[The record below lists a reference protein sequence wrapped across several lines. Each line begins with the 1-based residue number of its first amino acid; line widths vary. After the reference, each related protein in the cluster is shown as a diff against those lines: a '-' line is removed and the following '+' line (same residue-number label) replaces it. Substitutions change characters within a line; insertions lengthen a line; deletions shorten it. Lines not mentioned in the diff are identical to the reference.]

1 MVDAGC
7 DPVPDGAQ
15 PRFAAVS
22 RPCAIFCVGKPYGI
36 VSAVQRACRNTMILR
51 DKHAWHAC
59 CYLYRAGWRGQ
70 PGTLGMIKMT
80 KRSLAAVAV
89 VALAAIPCVA
99 LAVPVDLGSAGGYT
113 LLATGANPNGTL
125 ILGANAEV
133 YGNVGA
139 QYYLG
144 TSPGVVIHGNADYG
158 YLNGT
163 PTITGASTQQTSAA
177 FWSALQADLNN
188 ASAAASAMTAGQTF
202 GNITS
207 TQTFNSYAGTS
218 VFDLGGL
225 NLNGGSLTLHGSSTD
240 QFVINIGSGGLSM
253 GAGASIVLDGV
264 NPGNVLFNV
273 TGNNTNFNVGAATLQ
288 GTFLGADTNVRMVLG
303 DGLTLNGASF
313 LSNGITANLQ
323 TICGV
328 GQTEPPCDGGTP
340 PIPVPEPSG
349 LPFLGLGAALIG
361 YLGYRR
367 RKDAAAR

>member
-1 MVDAGC
+1 M
-7 DPVPDGAQ
+7 
-15 PRFAAVS
+15 
-22 RPCAIFCVGKPYGI
+22 
-36 VSAVQRACRNTMILR
+36 M
-51 DKHAWHAC
+51 KH
-59 CYLYRAGWRGQ
+59 
-70 PGTLGMIKMT
+70 
-80 KRSLAAVAV
+80 
-89 VALAAIPCVA
+89 ALAAAAALALVAIPCA
-99 LAVPVDLGSAGGYT
+99 SFAVPVDLGNAGNYT

-125 ILGANAEV
+125 ILGSNAEV

-163 PTITGASTQQTSAA
+163 PTITGTSAQQTGAA
-177 FWSALQADLNN
+177 FWSALQADLNS

-202 GNITS
+202 GNVTS

-225 NLNGGSLTLHGSSTD
+225 NLNGGSLTLHGDGTD

-273 TGNNTNFNVGAATLQ
+273 TGNNTNFNVGAATLR

-328 GQTEPPCDGGTP
+328 GQSQPPCGDGGTP
-340 PIPVPEPSG
+340 PVPVPEPSG
-349 LPFLGLGAALIG
+349 LPFLGLGVALLG
-361 YLGYRR
+361 FLGYRR
-367 RKDAAAR
+367 RKSALAR